1 VYLTYI
7 DESGK
12 PDRTDSEK
20 EFVLAALSINE
31 SAWKRIDKM
40 LVDLKLK
47 FFPDIDPDS
56 FEFHTTDMMH
66 RRGVFKSL
74 SIETRLMIIESL
86 LNIVSEAGC
95 HISSVIMRKDEL
107 DNQDLDVGM
116 FSMKL
121 LFERLCRFHDRANSK
136 NSEENEEY
144 GILLIDSVNE
154 KYDNKLRIKIRELC
168 KKGSGRIKN
177 RYLIEDPIFVD
188 SKYRHLSQLA
198 DCVAYCIRRK
208 HRGDLNNPKDGET
221 FERFYEIIE
230 KGVPN
235 VKDAES
241 RYFREKGVEVRG
253 VGATIPPLS
262 DRVAARDRT

>member
-1 VYLTYI
+1 VFLTYI

-12 PDRTDSEK
+12 PDRTDSEN

-31 SAWKRIDKM
+31 SAWKRIDKK
-40 LVDLKLK
+40 VTDLKSK
-47 FFPDIDPDS
+47 FFPELDPDS

-66 RRGVFKSL
+66 RRGVFRSL
-74 SIETRLMIIESL
+74 SIETRLMIIEGL
-86 LNIVSEAGC
+86 LMIVSETGC
-95 HISSVIMRKDEL
+95 HISSVIVKKDEL
-107 DNQDLDVGM
+107 ENSDLDVGM

-121 LFERLCRFHDRANSK
+121 LFERLCRFHDMANSK
-136 NSEENEEY
+136 NSEEDEEY

-154 KYDNKLRIKIRELC
+154 KYDNKLRVKIRELC
-168 KKGSGRIKN
+168 KKGSGRTKN

-221 FERFYEIIE
+221 FEKFYKIIE
-230 KGVPN
+230 KGLPKCKRCGIKVFP
-235 VKDAES
+235 
-241 RYFREKGVEVRG
+241 
-253 VGATIPPLS
+253 
-262 DRVAARDRT
+262 